1 MCFYCGGYVH
11 TTQLREGGT
20 YWVKNALNSVIV
32 ARIMCTTALMDC
44 VLTAVY
50 LAQVARSKSSLLCT
64 LVGWMKIQ
72 SIDFKTPEM
81 MNIILSTAIVSVLET
96 RIYIYI
102 YSIVMPIQWVIRH
115 IGWDYI
121 ITILYIVYYYI
132 IISFYLL
139 TVSGS
144 EPFKSFIATQSR
156 PLRRSL

>member
-1 MCFYCGGYVH
+1 M
-11 TTQLREGGT
+11 
-20 YWVKNALNSVIV
+20 KNALNSVIV

-102 YSIVMPIQWVIRH
+102 YIYSIVMPIQWVIRH